1 VSFHPAPS
9 ARISDD
15 RGRRGGQRA
24 RTLHGDDVPEPLV
37 RDLVRLDPGD
47 DALLGRVRRGRV
59 DAEVVRP
66 ADDQALC
73 EMSVA
78 GTAGWRRRTQ
88 FSMPPD
94 PVLR

>member
-1 VSFHPAPS
+1 
-9 ARISDD
+9 
-15 RGRRGGQRA
+15 
-24 RTLHGDDVPEPLV
+24 V

-66 ADDQALC
+66 ADDQALRR
-73 EMSVA
+73 MSAVW
-78 GTAGWRRRTQ
+78 TARWRERTQ

>member
-9 ARISDD
+9 ARVSDE
-15 RGRRGGQRA
+15 RRRCGGRRA

-66 ADDQALC
+66 ANDQALRR
-73 EMSVA
+73 MSVTW
-78 GTAGWRRRTQ
+78 TAGW
-88 FSMPPD
+88 
-94 PVLR
+94 